1 MTRAQSRESSLGSA
15 HTEFY
20 DRFCEEYAQQWDSVE
35 TFDVQVAEFVARL
48 STSGGV
54 VLDAGCGPGRD
65 LLAFSDLG
73 VRAIGVDR
81 STNMVRSV
89 HDRGLYAVVGDLLDL
104 GFADHTFG
112 GVWACASLVHFN
124 SADARCALREL
135 ARVSKPGAVGR
146 FTVKARTNGKER
158 NGTEGSGDAERYF
171 RYWDGEEFATVVE
184 HCGWNV
190 VAWNLTP
197 DTSRHQLDWV
207 EVTAI
212 KPHHLGRQFTG

>member
-15 HTEFY
+15 HTAFY

-35 TFDVQVAEFVARL
+35 TFDVQVAEFVSRL
-48 STSGGV
+48 GTPGGV
-54 VLDAGCGPGRD
+54 ILDAGCGPGRD

-81 STNMVRSV
+81 STNMVRAV
-89 HDRGLYAVVGDLLDL
+89 HDRGLSAVVGDLLDL
-104 GFADHTFG
+104 GFADARFT
-112 GVWACASLVHFN
+112 GVWACASLVHF
-124 SADARCALREL
+124 STSEAGCALREL
-135 ARVSKPGAVGR
+135 ARVSTPGAVGR

-158 NGTEGSGDAERYF
+158 NGVEGTGNAERYF
-171 RYWDGEEFATVVE
+171 RYWDGEEFATAVG
-184 HCGWNV
+184 HSGWNV
-190 VAWNLTP
+190 VSWNLTP
-197 DTSRHQLDWV
+197 DTSRTGLDWV